1 MKNVIISI
9 LLSGVMIIAI
19 SLSIKYLNK
28 VSKNLGSIND
38 DIELQIS
45 DEDWD
50 KAYKSS
56 IELKDKWKN
65 YSKKIKL
72 FSDHQEIDNIEMEL
86 WKLPQYIK
94 ENSKDEALATIHVL
108 RFLLEH
114 IAELE
119 EIKIQNIF

>member
-119 EIKIQNIF
+119 EIKMQNIF